1 MKGVQPTTATEQ
13 SAYDRWL
20 DQTSTREEARRDRVH
35 ASEGVIP
42 AALWRVL
49 YFIAAVIVVY
59 MLFFADSGERAGT
72 QGLLMGSLV
81 AVMVATLLLLSILDN
96 PYRPGVSELRPV
108 AMRQILELI
117 DQARDALGQN
127 DPLPC
132 NTQGQ
137 PQ

>member
-1 MKGVQPTTATEQ
+1 MFRTMKGVQATTATEQ

-59 MLFFADSGERAGT
+59 MLFFADIGERAVT
-72 QGLLMGSLV
+72 S
-81 AVMVATLLLLSILDN
+81 AVRT
-96 PYRPGVSELRPV
+96 
-108 AMRQILELI
+108 
-117 DQARDALGQN
+117 
-127 DPLPC
+127 
-132 NTQGQ
+132 
-137 PQ
+137 

>member
-1 MKGVQPTTATEQ
+1 
-13 SAYDRWL
+13 
-20 DQTSTREEARRDRVH
+20 
-35 ASEGVIP
+35 
-42 AALWRVL
+42 
-49 YFIAAVIVVY
+49 
-59 MLFFADSGERAGT
+59 
-72 QGLLMGSLV
+72 MGSLV

-96 PYRPGVSELRPV
+96 PYRPSVSELRPV
-108 AMRQILELI
+108 AMRQTLELL

>member
-1 MKGVQPTTATEQ
+1 MRPAGRVQPDVT
-13 SAYDRWL
+13 D
-20 DQTSTREEARRDRVH
+20 
-35 ASEGVIP
+35 I
-42 AALWRVL
+42 ALGFVV
-49 YFIAAVIVVY
+49 IAAAVAV
-59 MLFFADSGERAGT
+59 A
-72 QGLLMGSLV
+72 V
-81 AVMVATLLLLSILDN
+81 AVMLLLSILDN

-108 AMRQILELI
+108 AMQQTLELI